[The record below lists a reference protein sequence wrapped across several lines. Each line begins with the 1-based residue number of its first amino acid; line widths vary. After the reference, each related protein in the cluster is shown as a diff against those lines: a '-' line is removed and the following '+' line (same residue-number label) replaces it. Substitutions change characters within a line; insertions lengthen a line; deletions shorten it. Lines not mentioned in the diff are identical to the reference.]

1 MTSELAIIT
10 LGDEV
15 MELPPGSCPYGGTDL
30 HRTSLIK
37 LTPTRLKPRVL
48 TVIGKGSVTKGT
60 LL

>member
-30 HRTSLIK
+30 HRASLIK
-37 LTPTRLKPRVL
+37 LTPTRLKPHVL
-48 TVIGKGSVTKGT
+48 TVIGKGSATKGT